1 MHLYYRENVPC
12 LKVVQSGFF
21 DSVGLYKQCTAQQ
34 TEKALSMMRE
44 LGIAHLANKPFLKVS
59 AGEQR
64 MLLFAR
70 ALIKN
75 PQLLILDEPFH
86 GMDLANK
93 KRCLKM
99 IAAFAAQTDKSLIFV
114 THYRNEIP
122 ACVNRVYE
130 LQPPVLTKKS
140 I

>member
-21 DSVGLYKQCTAQQ
+21 DSVGLYRKCSEEQ
-34 TEKALSMMRE
+34 TERALQLMQE
-44 LGIAHLANKPFLKVS
+44 LGIEHLADKPFLQVS

-70 ALIKN
+70 AIVKN

-86 GMDLANK
+86 GMDVANK
-93 KRCLKM
+93 KRCLQM
-99 IAAFAAQTDKSLIFV
+99 ISTFAAQPDKSLIFV
-114 THYRNEIP
+114 THYRAEIP
-122 ACVNRVYE
+122 ESVNHIYE
-130 LQPPVLTKKS
+130 LK
-140 I
+140 